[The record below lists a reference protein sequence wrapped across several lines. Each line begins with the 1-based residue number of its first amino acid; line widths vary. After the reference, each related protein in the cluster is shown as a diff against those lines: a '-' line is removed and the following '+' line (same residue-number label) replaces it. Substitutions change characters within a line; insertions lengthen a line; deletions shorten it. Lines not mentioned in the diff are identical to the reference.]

1 MVTSGTQV
9 LPEFIMITKMWD
21 TRKSMQWYNQSKTS
35 LLIEYI
41 GTYIQVDTKA
51 THINVQCSP
60 TISKSSD
67 DYQEADVG
75 LFSCCNDLAWIGKIR
90 LDFVMSYLTLSVHWS
105 VWSYYRYYMYKT

>member
-1 MVTSGTQV
+1 MVTSSTQV

-75 LFSCCNDLAWIGKIR
+75 LFSCCNILHNWRDRRSGLNR
-90 LDFVMSYLTLSVHWS
+90 
-105 VWSYYRYYMYKT
+105 